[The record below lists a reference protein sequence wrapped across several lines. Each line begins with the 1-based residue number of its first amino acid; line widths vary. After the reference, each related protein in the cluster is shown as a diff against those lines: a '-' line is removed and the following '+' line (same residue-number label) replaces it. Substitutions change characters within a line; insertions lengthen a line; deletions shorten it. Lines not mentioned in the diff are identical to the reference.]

1 MILYKESNIYMKTA
15 SKILKP
21 KKREYILHFI
31 VKSSLN
37 PEELHMYRTGVN
49 EKILGMGGK
58 VNASV
63 CQEIARRLAYPI
75 KKESQGYMCE
85 SAFLIEPKSIQ
96 GLSDALKQD
105 VPLIRYVIEEKP
117 KRKQV
122 AQRRRRSER
131 LTPPESRGREA
142 MAPQGAPLPEKHEKI
157 SMEEI
162 NKKLDEIIKNI

>member
-1 MILYKESNIYMKTA
+1 MISYKEQNIHMKTT
-15 SKILKP
+15 SKKLRPI
-21 KKREYILHFI
+21 KREYILHFI
-31 VKSSLN
+31 VKPSMN
-37 PEELHMYRTGVN
+37 PEELHTYRTSVN

-63 CQEIARRLAYPI
+63 CQESARRLAYPI

-85 SAFLIEPKSIQ
+85 SAFLIEPASVK

-105 VPLIRYVIEEKP
+105 APLIRYVIEEKP
-117 KRKQV
+117 KRRQITL
-122 AQRRRRSER
+122 RR
-131 LTPPESRGREA
+131 RGREREI
-142 MAPQGAPLPEKHEKI
+142 MVSQGASPQPEKHEKI